1 MRTETIATVHL
12 CKAIPSILIPAI
24 ASWMVLT
31 SPAQGSRVPVGSG
44 AGMRVHAKVCAAA
57 VRPAPRRAGPVVRPK
72 EGKKTSPLKFLWPT
86 TGRRILEGYGEQV
99 DAQTGTVTLN
109 PGITV
114 SAPKGS
120 AVTAAAAGRVS
131 VVSWLPSYGTVVIVL
146 HRGGYR
152 TVYGNL
158 AAAVVKR
165 GHAVQ
170 PKQRL
175 GTSSGRVHF
184 EVWRGQT
191 RLNPQTVL
199 RER

>member
-1 MRTETIATVHL
+1 METIATVHL
-12 CKAIPSILIPAI
+12 TKVISPILILAI
-24 ASWMVLT
+24 ASWMVVHP
-31 SPAQGSRVPVGSG
+31 PAQGSPVPVGRGG
-44 AGMRVHAKVCAAA
+44 AWVRMHATLHAAA
-57 VRPAPRRAGPVVRPK
+57 VLRTEPVLHTGPARPK
-72 EGKKTSPLKFLWPT
+72 EGRKASALKFLWPT
-86 TGRRILEGYGEQV
+86 TGRRIVEGYGEQ
-99 DAQTGTVTLN
+99 ANTQTGTVTLN

-120 AVTAAAAGRVS
+120 AVTASEAGRVS

-158 AAAVVKR
+158 ATAIVKR
-165 GHAVQ
+165 GHVVR

-199 RER
+199 REG